1 MRHTIKIAVMVVA
14 VVAAVMSGLALAQTT
29 DDTTEA
35 PSFQTRVQ
43 EQLAPLV
50 EDGVITQAQ
59 ADAITDNFV
68 EAQTERQQAR
78 EERRAQRDA
87 DRQELLDLLG
97 IEGEA
102 LREAFSEGQT
112 LADVAETQGVD
123 VQSVI
128 DLLVG
133 NAEDRIAQAVED
145 GKLTAEEAEEKLAE
159 ITDKVTDKVNN
170 GGGFGKHGRGGH
182 GHGRGPG
189 GPGGFGNGGGAD
201 APATDAI
208 NA

>member
-14 VVAAVMSGLALAQTT
+14 VVAAVMSGIALAQTS

-35 PSFQTRVQ
+35 PSFQTRVL

-50 EDGVITQAQ
+50 DGGVISQDQ
-59 ADAITDNFV
+59 ADAIADTFA
-68 EAQTERQQAR
+68 EAQAERQQAR
-78 EERRAQRDA
+78 QERREQRQA
-87 DRQELLDLLG
+87 DKQELLDLLG

-102 LREAFSEGQT
+102 LREAFAAGET
-112 LADVAETQGVD
+112 LADVAETQGVP
-123 VQSVI
+123 VQDVI
-128 DLLVG
+128 DLMVA
-133 NAEDRIAQAVED
+133 NAEERIAQAVAD

-159 ITDKVTDKVNN
+159 ITEKITDKVNN

-182 GHGRGPG
+182 GPGGRGPG
-189 GPGGFGNGGGAD
+189 GPGGFGPGGD
-201 APATDAI
+201 PPATDPG